1 MKKSTLF
8 FSTILIFSLLFTN
21 EINAQKFSDLDV
33 SPLDIASYPS
43 NFRDSNKLLKI
54 IYSRPQLKG
63 RTLDKLTPNGKI
75 WRTGANEA
83 TELILYADFHLGETL
98 LKAGTYTLATIP
110 GEKEWTIIINSDLN
124 TWGAY
129 FYNKSN
135 DVTRIS
141 VPVTS
146 GDSSIEAFS
155 IVFEEGDKGVNMY
168 MAWDTVRVVVP
179 FLNK

>member
-8 FSTILIFSLLFTN
+8 ISSLLLFSLLFTTN
-21 EINAQKFSDLDV
+21 TYAQKFSDLDV

-43 NFRDSNKLLKI
+43 NFRDSNKQIKI

-63 RTLDKLTPNGKI
+63 RSLDKLAPNGKI

-83 TELILYADFHLGETL
+83 TELVLYKDFYVGDKI

-129 FYNKSN
+129 FYNEAN

-141 VPVTS
+141 VPVS
-146 GDSSIEAFS
+146 IGDSSIEAFS
-155 IVFEEGDKGVNMY
+155 IAFDEGDNGVNMHI
-168 MAWDTVRVVVP
+168 AWDTVRVVVL
-179 FLNK
+179 FKN